1 NRMSSTTEDLI
12 LFMMFDEVENGIIP
26 DTSNTACDG
35 TIQGSPR
42 LVPDD
47 MFGSCLSFEQDGDYV
62 SLSKMTVDL
71 ANGLTVEAW
80 ALCSSFES
88 DSRIIDLRSES
99 GEDRIALGCGALS
112 SDKQKGNLLLDAASS
127 GTTSTTRAEGVL
139 AAGKWT
145 HLAATVSET
154 GSATLYVDGKV
165 AQPVSTLT

>member
-1 NRMSSTTEDLI
+1 MSRHPVDMNF
-12 LFMMFDEVENGIIP
+12 FMMFYEVQNRIIP
-26 DTSNTACDG
+26 ETSNTACDG

-99 GEDRIALGCGALS
+99 GE
-112 SDKQKGNLLLDAASS
+112 
-127 GTTSTTRAEGVL
+127 
-139 AAGKWT
+139 
-145 HLAATVSET
+145 
-154 GSATLYVDGKV
+154 
-165 AQPVSTLT
+165 